1 MALQPILA
9 APRRC
14 KGASELKEKLT
25 AWALKVAEYG
35 YHFKVIDE
43 AHKTF
48 VVAEMMPKGI
58 RREFIII
65 IIIIIINNA
74 MMADDGPAPMD
85 LGSVGVHA
93 AGMMQGDQDMSN
105 DMSYDDMCADGWHG
119 YKAGTGAGKKG
130 PIGSGAWHR
139 GKGADEWTNGT
150 LSALPW

>member
-1 MALQPILA
+1 MVDRCAPESSNDTAVALQPILA

-25 AWALKVAEYG
+25 ACPLKVAEYG

-48 VVAEMMPKGI
+48 VETEMMPKGI

-65 IIIIIINNA
+65 IIINE

-105 DMSYDDMCADGWHG
+105 DMSYDDMCAVGWHG

-130 PIGSGAWHR
+130 PIR
-139 GKGADEWTNGT
+139 GVA
-150 LSALPW
+150 P